1 MWKRCTC
8 FAFLIVLLALIQG
21 GAAFGAFNALS
32 DPALIGWWA
41 CDEGQ
46 GTTVADSSR
55 NHYDGTAYSGLGGA
69 AAVGTLTWAPGVYG
83 NAVQLEYPNLIQ
95 IPAINMTL
103 TDATMAG
110 WMKPIGAQA
119 AWTSFIMTRPTAT
132 GLNINPDAGNLQLCY
147 HWGDASNTWGFR
159 PNAYLADNEWNFA
172 AVTIEPTQAVFY
184 LNGTE
189 VAVNAVAHVAVNWN
203 SPIFLGGDGSG
214 EQDPRRMT
222 NGMLDD
228 LSLFSRALTADEI
241 VEIMGGLTDPNLA
254 SMPVPADGATDVPR
268 DRDLGWK
275 ASASAASHDVYFGT
289 SSADVDAATRANPM
303 GVLVS
308 QGQTGTTFDPGR
320 MEFSQTYYWRVD
332 EVAANGTIY
341 KGDVWSFTV
350 EPFVYAVPNV
360 VATSNGASDAASGP
374 EKTVDGSGLNAGDQ
388 HSVEADDMW
397 VAYAPAD
404 GSALYIQYEFDG
416 VYKLYELQVWNYNVM
431 FEKMLGFG
439 LKNVT
444 VEYSTDG
451 AEWTALGDFDLNQAT
466 AKGTYVYNST
476 IDFQGLAVKYVKLTV
491 NSGFG
496 MLGQYGLSEV
506 RFMYLPVQA
515 REPQPADGATD
526 VEVGKVMSWRAGR
539 EAASHE
545 VYLSTDPNALT
556 LAGTADSAS
565 FAPAL
570 EFGSTYY
577 WQVVEVNEAEAI
589 STWAGDVWTFSTQ
602 EFALIDGFE
611 TYTDDVEAGEA
622 IFDTWL
628 DGWVN
633 DNGSTVGYVEAPFA
647 EKTVVHSGAQSMPLQ
662 YDNSASPFYSEAE
675 RVFEPAQN
683 WTGNG
688 ADSLALYIRGNAPT
702 FLEAADGSIIMNAIG
717 TDIWNNADEFRY
729 AYKSLSGNGS
739 MVVRV
744 DSIVPSDP
752 WAKAGIMIRESLAPG
767 STHAFVCVPAGNSI
781 SFQRRPVVDAASAST
796 DTTGLAAPY
805 WVKLTRTGDVFT
817 AQTSPDGATWTDI
830 TVSPALQIAMPTNV
844 YIGLAVTSHNASVA
858 TAAEFSNLSTT
869 GNVTGAWQIA
879 EIGVAQPVGS
889 SMEAMYVT
897 IEDSAGKTKTVAN
910 ADAAITARPTW
921 QEWTI
926 PYTDL
931 NGVNLGRVQRI
942 VIGVGNATS
951 PAAGGTGTVYVDDI
965 GFGRKAE

>member
-21 GAAFGAFNALS
+21 GTASGAFNANT
-32 DPALIGWWA
+32 DPSLVGFWNLN
-41 CDEGQ
+41 EGT
-46 GTTVADSSR
+46 GTVAADSSPGQ
-55 NHYDGTAYSGLGGA
+55 NHGTFNGNPQWVEGWLGGA
-69 AAVGTLTWAPGVYG
+69 VLFDGSDDYIDTGWTENLATWTVSAWVTSPAAP
-83 NAVQLEYPNLIQ
+83 
-95 IPAINMTL
+95 
-103 TDATMAG
+103 
-110 WMKPIGAQA
+110 
-119 AWTSFIMTRPTAT
+119 
-132 GLNINPDAGNLQLCY
+132 AGNSPSGPVHRENNYQINWDHSDTVY
-147 HWGDASNTWGFR
+147 QGA
-159 PNAYLADNEWNFA
+159 
-172 AVTIEPTQAVFY
+172 I
-184 LNGTE
+184 
-189 VAVNAVAHVAVNWN
+189 AVNAGGWN
-203 SPIFLGGDGSG
+203 AAKYGPVDADTWYFVVGTYDGEELKAYRNGELITTNSTPSG
-214 EQDPRRMT
+214 APSADGNSLKFGRHASAAQYF
-222 NGMLDD
+222 NGTVDD
-228 LSLFSRALTADEI
+228 VRVYNRALTPSEILIVMQGGEKPELASRPNPADE
-241 VEIMGGLTDPNLA
+241 E
-254 SMPVPADGATDVPR
+254 TDVPR
-268 DRDLGWK
+268 DVVMGWT
-275 ASASAASHDVYFGT
+275 AGAYAATHDVYFG
-289 SSADVDAATRANPM
+289 ANYEDVNAAGRSDAM

-308 QGQTGTTFDPGR
+308 QGQTEPSYDPGR
-320 MEFSQTYYWRVD
+320 LEFAQTYYWRVD
-332 EVAANGTIY
+332 EVNAAPDNTIF
-341 KGDVWSFTV
+341 KGDVWSFEV
-350 EPFVYAVPNV
+350 EPFAYAVPNV
-360 VATSNGASDAASGP
+360 IATSNGASDAASGP
-374 EKTVDGSGLNAGDQ
+374 EKTVDGSGLNAEDQ

-466 AKGTYVYNST
+466 AKATYVYNST

-526 VEVGKVMSWRAGR
+526 VEVGKVMSWRSGR
-539 EAASHE
+539 EAASHQ
-545 VYLSTDPNALT
+545 VLLSTDPNALT
-556 LAGTADSAS
+556 PAGTADSAS

-633 DNGSTVGYVEAPFA
+633 DNGSTVGYIEAPFA

-662 YDNSASPFYSEAE
+662 YDNSVSPFYSEAE

-688 ADSLALYIRGNAPT
+688 ADSLVLYVQGNAPT
-702 FLEAADGSIIMNAIG
+702 FLEAPDGSIIMNAIG

-744 DSIVPSDP
+744 DSIVNSDP
-752 WAKAGIMIRESLAPG
+752 WAKAGIMIRESLEPG
-767 STHAFVCVPAGNSI
+767 STHAFVCVPAANSI

-869 GNVTGAWQIA
+869 GNITGAWQIA
-879 EIGVAQPVGS
+879 EIGVTQPVGS
-889 SMEAMYVT
+889 SMESMYVT

-910 ADAAITARPTW
+910 ADGAITARPTW
-921 QEWTI
+921 QEWII
-926 PYTDL
+926 PYSEL
-931 NGVNLGRVQRI
+931 NGVNLARVQRI

-951 PAAGGTGTVYVDDI
+951 PSAGGTGTVYVDDI

>member
-21 GAAFGAFNALS
+21 GAFGGFNPLN
-32 DPALIGWWA
+32 DPALVGWWT
-41 CDEGQ
+41 CDEGE
-46 GTTVADSSR
+46 GSLVADSSA
-55 NHYDGTAYSGLGGA
+55 NGNDGTAVEGDLIWG
-69 AAVGTLTWAPGVYG
+69 PGVYG
-83 NAVQLEYPNLIQ
+83 NAIELTGGLVE
-95 IPAINMTL
+95 IPAVNITMTES
-103 TDATMAG
+103 TMAG
-110 WMKPIGAQA
+110 WIKPIGAQP
-119 AWTSFIMTRPTAT
+119 AWASIMMTRGSAT
-132 GLNINPDAGNLQLCY
+132 GLNMNPDTGTLQLAY
-147 HWGDASNTWGFR
+147 HWGDASTTWGYR
-159 PNAYLADNEWNFA
+159 PGLLLADSEWNFA
-172 AVTIEPTQAVFY
+172 AVTVAADEAVFY
-184 LNGTE
+184 LNGQET
-189 VAVNAVAHVAVNWN
+189 AVNAVAHGSVNWN
-203 SPIFLGGDGSG
+203 ANIYIGGDGSG
-214 EQDPRRMT
+214 SYAARRVSDAWF
-222 NGMLDD
+222 DD
-228 LSLFSRALTADEI
+228 VSLWTRALTGDE
-241 VEIMGGLTDPNLA
+241 VMAIMGGLSDPNLA
-254 SMPVPADGATDVPR
+254 SLPVPADGATDVPR
-268 DRDLGWK
+268 DMDLGWK
-275 ASASAASHDVYFGT
+275 AGESAASHYVYFGT
-289 SSADVDAATRANPM
+289 SSADVDAATRASSM
-303 GVLVS
+303 GVLAS
-308 QGQTGTTFDPGR
+308 QGQAGATYDPGR

-332 EVAANGTIY
+332 EVEAGGTIY
-341 KGDVWSFTV
+341 KGDVWSFQV

-360 VATSNGASDAASGP
+360 IATSNGASDAVNGP
-374 EKTVDGSGLNAGDQ
+374 EKTVDGSGLNAEDQ

-404 GSALYIQYEFDG
+404 GSALYIQYEFER
-416 VYKLYELQVWNYNVM
+416 VYKLHELQIWNYNVM

-444 VEYSTDG
+444 VEYSADG

-466 AKGTYVYNST
+466 AKATYVYGST
-476 IDFQGLAVKYVKLTV
+476 IDFQGLAVKSVKLTV

-515 REPQPADGATD
+515 REPQPADGATG
-526 VEVGKVMSWRAGR
+526 VEVGMAMSWRSGR
-539 EAASHE
+539 EAASHQ
-545 VYLSTDPNALT
+545 VLLSTDPNALT
-556 LAGTADSAS
+556 LAGTSDSAS

-570 EFGSTYY
+570 EFGDTYY

-589 STWAGDVWTFSTQ
+589 STWAGDVWSFSTQ
-602 EFALIDGFE
+602 EYALIDGFE
-611 TYTDDVEAGEA
+611 TYTDDIEAGMA

-633 DNGSTVGYVEAPFA
+633 DTGSTVGYFTAPFA
-647 EKTVVHSGAQSMPLQ
+647 EKTVVHGGSQSMPLE
-662 YDNSASPFYSEAE
+662 YDNSVSPFYSEAE
-675 RVFEPAQN
+675 RQFDTAQD

-688 ADSLALYIRGNAPT
+688 ADSLVLYVRGNAPT

-744 DSIVPSDP
+744 DSIVHSDP
-752 WAKAGIMIRESLAPG
+752 WAKAGIMIRESLEPG
-767 STHAFVCVPAGNSI
+767 STHAFVCVSAESSI

-830 TVSPALQIAMPTNV
+830 AVSPALQIAMPTNV
-844 YIGLAVTSHNASVA
+844 YIGLAVTSHSATA
-858 TAAEFSNLSTT
+858 TTAAEFSNLSTT

-879 EIGVAQPVGS
+879 EIGVTQPVGS
-889 SMEAMYVT
+889 SMESMYVT

-910 ADAAITARPTW
+910 ADGAITARPTW
-921 QEWTI
+921 QEWVI
-926 PYTDL
+926 PYSEL
-931 NGVNLGRVQRI
+931 NGVNLGRVQRM
-942 VIGVGNATS
+942 VIGVGKATS
-951 PAAGGTGTVYVDDI
+951 PSAGGTGTVYVDDI